1 MSQTTSDK
9 MLQEDAVPAPQ
20 TWRKSI
26 LGQLRNRNQREITPF
41 QDLIHVHNRIVERI
55 SSLQMENTQ
64 LSFINEKLKEEIRN
78 LRISP
83 TAGTAPNKD
92 DIGGANVSPSSSEAI
107 AAQSTITM
115 LEKKLFAIQEEL
127 TEMHR
132 RKGKCGPRE
141 VTYLNWTVDPTSLER
156 H

>member
-9 MLQEDAVPAPQ
+9 MLQEDAVPASQ

-92 DIGGANVSPSSSEAI
+92 DIGGANVSTSSAEAI

-132 RKGKCGPRE
+132 RKGKWST
-141 VTYLNWTVDPTSLER
+141 VSYLKGLGRRSFFLRP
-156 H
+156 

>member
-1 MSQTTSDK
+1 
-9 MLQEDAVPAPQ
+9 MLQEDVPASQ

-26 LGQLRNRNQREITPF
+26 LGQLRIRNQREITPF

-83 TAGTAPNKD
+83 TAGTATSKD
-92 DIGGANVSPSSSEAI
+92 DIGANVSTSSAEAI

-132 RKGKCGPRE
+132 RKGKNGLR
-141 VTYLNWTVDPTSLER
+141 SLIL
-156 H
+156 

>member
-9 MLQEDAVPAPQ
+9 MLQEDAVPAAQ

-92 DIGGANVSPSSSEAI
+92 DIGANVPTSSAEAI
-107 AAQSTITM
+107 ATQSTITM

-132 RKGKCGPRE
+132 RKGKCGLR
-141 VTYLNWTVDPTSLER
+141 SLVLIGQLIQQYR
-156 H
+156 I